1 MIRGIV
7 AVFRL
12 LIAYGSAGREVAIEA
27 DSMIPDADLPS

>member
-7 AVFRL
+7 AVFLL

-27 DSMIPDADLPS
+27 DSLIPDADIPS